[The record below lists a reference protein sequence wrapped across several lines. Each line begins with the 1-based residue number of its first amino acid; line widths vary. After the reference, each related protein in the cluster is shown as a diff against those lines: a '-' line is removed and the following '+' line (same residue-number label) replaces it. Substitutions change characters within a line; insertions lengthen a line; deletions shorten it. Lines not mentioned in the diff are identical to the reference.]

1 MLHRN
6 KGFRGDKQEKYF
18 LISNISDILYCIHIR
33 FLIKLLCTFF
43 STFVFNF
50 ARFIIVSEIIQSN
63 WYLNS
68 SLPDIMQGLSDLMLQ
83 QCWTHLILRCN
94 HAKITWSYAT
104 TMLNLVVLWSNAVTT
119 CMLLWQC
126 CNNDEVTYYNTA
138 AMLSLPNL
146 MLLQCWD
153 YLI

>member
-33 FLIKLLCTFF
+33 FLEKLLCTFF

-104 TMLNLVVLWSNAVTT
+104 TMLNLS
-119 CMLLWQC
+119 
-126 CNNDEVTYYNTA
+126 D
-138 AMLSLPNL
+138 L
-146 MLLQCWD
+146 MLWLHVCCCENAAIMMRLPIITLQQCWV
-153 YLI
+153 YPI